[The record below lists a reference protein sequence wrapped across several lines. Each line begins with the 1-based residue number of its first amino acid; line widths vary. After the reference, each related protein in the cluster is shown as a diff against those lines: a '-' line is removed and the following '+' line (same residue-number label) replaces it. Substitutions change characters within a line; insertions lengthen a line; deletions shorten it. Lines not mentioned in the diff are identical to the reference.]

1 MNLTDAS
8 IEMNFADVASDTAT
22 EGITD
27 AAVEDAID
35 AAASAVED
43 VADAAIFGGNKVIQ
57 AKKGWK
63 SLITNLTTLFH
74 YDSSYTKNSRN
85 KYILGIFCIYIFISL
100 RTVVHDV
107 QL

>member
-43 VADAAIFGGNKVIQ
+43 VADAAAVFGGNCNTSKNRMG
-57 AKKGWK
+57 KFNHKLNHPF
-63 SLITNLTTLFH
+63 SL
-74 YDSSYTKNSRN
+74 
-85 KYILGIFCIYIFISL
+85 
-100 RTVVHDV
+100 
-107 QL
+107 